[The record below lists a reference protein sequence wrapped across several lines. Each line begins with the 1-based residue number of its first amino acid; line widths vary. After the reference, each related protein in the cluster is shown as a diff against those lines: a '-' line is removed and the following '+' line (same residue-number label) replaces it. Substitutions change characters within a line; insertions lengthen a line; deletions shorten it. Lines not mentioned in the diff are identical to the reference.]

1 MISVDRKVVSA
12 ILKLTN
18 NYHDEMTTDSTSS
31 SILLIRNIHEVIN
44 SASVNASSEDVSEA
58 INRLIDK
65 GYLRVVQR
73 WYGGFS
79 FSMTSLMKHR
89 HAFWWD
95 GFTKRFWAG
104 FVAGIFSGIIVTVL
118 GELLLAY
125 LRAKLGI

>member
-31 SILLIRNIHEVIN
+31 SILLIRNTHEVIN

-118 GELLLAY
+118 GGLLLAY
-125 LRAKLGI
+125 LRVKLGI